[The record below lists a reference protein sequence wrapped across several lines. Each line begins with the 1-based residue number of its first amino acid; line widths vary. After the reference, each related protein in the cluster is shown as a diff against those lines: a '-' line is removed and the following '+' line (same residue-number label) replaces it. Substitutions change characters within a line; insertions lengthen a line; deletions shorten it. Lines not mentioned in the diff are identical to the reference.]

1 MTSRFCRRP
10 AGAGGRVLAVDSLSG
25 LRPGNRHVMLLW
37 AASAGNEGA
46 SWIMLVAVFVYV
58 LHHFSASSLAIVEL
72 VGTLPALLCMPFA
85 GAIADRH
92 DVRRLALG
100 SMMVQALSLLG
111 VLVMLRVGL
120 WEVAACYG
128 LQGAAGAVWPPARQ
142 RWLYALVREDR
153 SRAAA
158 NAAIGSV
165 SGVMTIAG
173 AALGGI
179 LSAWSTSAALLS
191 SCGAPAR
198 GDRAPA
204 GPRTAGHSSRVR
216 RQVVLSGLCVPT
228 WLRAL
233 PHCGLCPWRGQ

>member
-1 MTSRFCRRP
+1 MGARRP
-10 AGAGGRVLAVDSLSG
+10 TEGRLRVHHQRREDHRYCPRR
-25 LRPGNRHVMLLW
+25 RPGPAPQPRHRPSPRQWHRAVMIRGQDGVRGWIERERRVMLLW

-58 LHHFSASSLAIVEL
+58 LRHFPASSLAIVEL

-85 GAIADRH
+85 GASADRR
-92 DVRRLALG
+92 DVRRLAVG
-100 SMMVQALSLLG
+100 SMTVQALSLLG

-128 LQGAAGAVWPPARQ
+128 LQGAAGSVWPPARQ

-153 SRAAA
+153 GRAAA

-165 SGVMTIAG
+165 GGVMTIAG

-179 LSAWSTSAALLS
+179 LSAWST
-191 SCGAPAR
+191 R
-198 GDRAPA
+198 
-204 GPRTAGHSSRVR
+204 
-216 RQVVLSGLCVPT
+216 
-228 WLRAL
+228 
-233 PHCGLCPWRGQ
+233 

>member
-1 MTSRFCRRP
+1 
-10 AGAGGRVLAVDSLSG
+10 
-25 LRPGNRHVMLLW
+25 MLLW

-58 LHHFSASSLAIVEL
+58 LHHFPASSLAIVEL

-92 DVRRLALG
+92 DVRRLAMG
-100 SMMVQALSLLG
+100 SMTVQALGLLG

-165 SGVMTIAG
+165 SGVM
-173 AALGGI
+173 
-179 LSAWSTSAALLS
+179 
-191 SCGAPAR
+191 
-198 GDRAPA
+198 
-204 GPRTAGHSSRVR
+204 
-216 RQVVLSGLCVPT
+216 
-228 WLRAL
+228 
-233 PHCGLCPWRGQ
+233 

>member
-1 MTSRFCRRP
+1 
-10 AGAGGRVLAVDSLSG
+10 
-25 LRPGNRHVMLLW
+25 MLLW

-58 LHHFSASSLAIVEL
+58 LHHFSASSLALVEL

-85 GAIADRH
+85 GARADRR

-100 SMMVQALSLLG
+100 SMLVQALGLLG

-120 WEVAACYG
+120 WEIAACYS

-173 AALGGI
+173 AALGGV
-179 LSAWSTSAALLS
+179 LSAWSTSAALS
-191 SCGAPAR
+191 AA
-198 GDRAPA
+198 A
-204 GPRTAGHSSRVR
+204 GPQLAATVPLWSSHGRHSSRVR
-216 RQVVLSGLCVPT
+216 RQAVFSGLCMPT
-228 WLRAL
+228 WRRAL